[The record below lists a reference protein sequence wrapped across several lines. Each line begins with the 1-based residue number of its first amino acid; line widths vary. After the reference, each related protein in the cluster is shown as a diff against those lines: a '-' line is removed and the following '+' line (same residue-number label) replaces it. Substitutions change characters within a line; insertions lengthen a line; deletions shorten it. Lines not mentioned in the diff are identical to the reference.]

1 MNHGFSRN
9 AFLLTL
15 ITLDFLGKTLH
26 DLISPE
32 KPEDREL
39 AKEMLA

>member
-1 MNHGFSRN
+1 MNHGFSEMLIISR
-9 AFLLTL
+9 